1 MQRDVNQEIMPFT
14 AKVNSSGH
22 LEIGGCDITQVAEK
36 YGTPLYIVDEE
47 TIRKSCREYKKAFE
61 KYENVHMLFASKAFM
76 TKAICCIMKEE
87 GFGLDVVSGGEIHT
101 AHKAGFPLEKAFFN
115 GNNKSP
121 EELKL
126 ALEVGIGRI
135 TVDNFYELELL
146 NKIASEKKQNV
157 NILLRITPGIECHT
171 HEYIQTGHL
180 DSKFGFDLTQ
190 LDDALTL
197 IKNKYTN
204 LTLKGLHGHI
214 GSQIF
219 EKIIYKDLVK
229 IILKQFKKI
238 QKEYGVELE
247 EMNIGGGLGI
257 TYTKVDTPP
266 SKAELAEI
274 VLDAIEKYSLKYGV
288 KKPKLIIEPG
298 RSLVG
303 TSGVTVYKAGSYK
316 QVPHGRKYIAVD
328 GGMAD
333 NPRPAMYGAIY
344 HAVIANKANE
354 KPCEK
359 VTIAGK
365 YCESGDVLIKDIEL
379 PKIEPGDLICVF
391 NTGAYN
397 YSMSSNYNR
406 VPKPA
411 TILLHKG
418 ESDVIIKRETFEDLT
433 ALDLIPQRL
442 SC

>member
-1 MQRDVNQEIMPFT
+1 MQKDVNQEIMPST
-14 AKVNSSGH
+14 AKINALDH
-22 LEIGGCDITQVAEK
+22 LEIGGCDITEVAK
-36 YGTPLYIVDEE
+36 QYGTPIYVFDEE
-47 TIRKSCREYKKAFE
+47 TIRKSCREYKEAFA

-76 TKAICCIMKEE
+76 TKAICCIMKNE
-87 GFGLDVVSGGEIHT
+87 GFGLDVVSGGEIYT
-101 AHKAGFPLEKAFFN
+101 AHKAGFPLKKAFFN
-115 GNNKSP
+115 GNNKSA
-121 EELKL
+121 EELEL
-126 ALEVGIGRI
+126 ALKVGIGRI

-146 NKIASEKKQNV
+146 NNIAVAKGKNV

-190 LDDALTL
+190 LGNAIEL
-197 IKNKYTN
+197 IKNKYTS

-219 EKIIYKDLVK
+219 EKVIYNDLVE
-229 IILKQFKKI
+229 IILGQFQKI
-238 QKEYGVELE
+238 QKEFGIELE

-257 TYTKVDTPP
+257 TYTQEDTPP
-266 SKAELAEI
+266 SKAELAEV
-274 VLDAIEKYSLKYGV
+274 VLNAVEKYCAKYAV

-303 TSGVTVYKAGSYK
+303 TAGVTVYKAGSYK
-316 QVPHGRKYIAVD
+316 QVPKGRKYIAVD

-344 HAVIANKANE
+344 HAIIANKANE
-354 KPCEK
+354 KPFEK

-365 YCESGDVLIKDIEL
+365 YCESGDVIIKDIEL

-406 VPKPA
+406 VAKPA

-418 ESDVIIKRETFEDLT
+418 KSDVIIKRETFEDLT